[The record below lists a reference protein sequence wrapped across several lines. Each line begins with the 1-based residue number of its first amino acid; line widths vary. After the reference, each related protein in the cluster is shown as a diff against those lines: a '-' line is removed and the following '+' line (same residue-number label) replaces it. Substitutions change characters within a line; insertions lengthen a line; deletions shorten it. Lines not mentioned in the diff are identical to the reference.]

1 MHSAISGLSSSRTA
15 LLSSELSSLSSLL
28 NLCSSFLKSLWSFSS
43 TSWDSSIIPR
53 RLARV
58 GLAGPVRFRSC
69 ESGPVRSAWGPSS
82 PPRPSRSALPRSRGP
97 QGFVLFS
104 CFRQK
109 TWKLRKLGKKKIRSP
124 ARERESNRVDR
135 GGDRGRKVGR
145 LVALSSLAQMV

>member
-104 CFRQK
+104 FFRQK
-109 TWKLRKLGKKKIRSP
+109 TWKLRKLGKKN

-145 LVALSSLAQMV
+145 VVALSSLAQMV

>member
-58 GLAGPVRFRSC
+58 GLSPGRFGFDRASRDRSVQPGGLPLLRARLAPPFLDR
-69 ESGPVRSAWGPSS
+69 EDPKASS
-82 PPRPSRSALPRSRGP
+82 WSRSSD
-97 QGFVLFS
+97 
-104 CFRQK
+104 
-109 TWKLRKLGKKKIRSP
+109 RKLGNFVNLEKKN